1 MTKGGKGDGHVFT
14 SALSGKIPKINR
26 SWQVREKKAG
36 GYRFARLNVSL
47 PPLVRVL
54 GCSRMPDLL
63 RSQKVCRQMTRHHAT
78 TFYFASHV
86 LPARKRSDAY
96 AVYAFCRYVDDQI
109 DLAPDETAR
118 LRALAD
124 LSHLL
129 HAAYLFGADAGPLE
143 NSLPWLRA
151 FRETI
156 RRRAIPAR
164 YFEDLLKGVE
174 MDRGRVR
181 IQTWDELDN
190 YCYHVASVVGLI
202 MVHVL
207 TEPAPELLPP
217 ARDLGTAMQL
227 TNILRDIAE
236 DWQRDRLYL
245 PADELEKFGLTEDDI
260 ARQRTGDPFR
270 AMMRFQIGRAR
281 AYYSQA
287 EPGIAALPADG
298 SRFCAHLM
306 STVYGAILDEIE
318 RADYQVY
325 QGRVRVSFPRK
336 LWLALK
342 YSGG

>member
-1 MTKGGKGDGHVFT
+1 MAD
-14 SALSGKIPKINR
+14 P
-26 SWQVREKKAG
+26 
-36 GYRFARLNVSL
+36 VSL
-47 PPLVRVL
+47 AA
-54 GCSRMPDLL
+54 SREA
-63 RSQKVCRQMTRHHAT
+63 CRHLTRHHAKS
-78 TFYFASHV
+78 FYFASHV
-86 LPARKRSDAY
+86 LPSQKRNDAY
-96 AVYAFCRYVDDQI
+96 AVYAFCRHVDDQI

-124 LSHLL
+124 LEHLL
-129 HAAYLFGADAGPLE
+129 HAAYQPGDNAKSLA

-156 RRRAIPAR
+156 QRRAIPNG

-181 IQTWDELDN
+181 IQTWEELDR

-207 TEPAPELLPP
+207 TEPSPELLKP

-245 PADELEKFGLTEDDI
+245 PANELEKFGLTADDI
-260 ARQRTGDPFR
+260 AQQRTGDPFR

-281 AYYSQA
+281 AYYSYA
-287 EPGIAALPADG
+287 EPGIAMLPADG
-298 SRFCAHLM
+298 SRFCARLM
-306 STVYGAILDEIE
+306 RTIYGGILDEIE
-318 RADYQVY
+318 RADYQVF
-325 QGRVRVSFPRK
+325 QGRVRVSFLRK
-336 LWLALK
+336 LWLALRQCCRL
-342 YSGG
+342 

>member
-1 MTKGGKGDGHVFT
+1 
-14 SALSGKIPKINR
+14 
-26 SWQVREKKAG
+26 
-36 GYRFARLNVSL
+36 
-47 PPLVRVL
+47 
-54 GCSRMPDLL
+54 MPDLL

-181 IQTWDELDN
+181 LRTWEELDG
-190 YCYHVASVVGLI
+190 YCYHVAAVVGLI

-245 PADELEKFGLTEDDI
+245 PAEELAKFGLTEEDI
-260 ARQRTGDPFR
+260 AGQRTGDSFR
-270 AMMRFQIGRAR
+270 ALMRFQIGRAR
-281 AYYSQA
+281 GYYRSA

-298 SRFCAHLM
+298 SRFCARLM

-325 QGRVRVSFPRK
+325 RGRVRVSFPRK
-336 LWLALK
+336 LRLALGCALNSLYQLNRLK
-342 YSGG
+342 K